1 LIALEHVQR
10 RFGAFSLSVTLRAA
24 AGEYLVILGP
34 SGSGKSLLLGTAAG
48 LYVPDSGR
56 VLLGGCDVT
65 RDAPERRGV
74 GFVFQRGSLFPHL
87 SVNGNIEFGLRARGV
102 RRAERRARVEELVV
116 LFELQELVSRPTLA
130 LSGGEA
136 QRVAIARALAPRPA
150 VLLLDEP
157 FSLVDHN
164 ARLELQEQ
172 LRRIHRQLGVTV
184 LHVTHNREEARAL
197 GQRCAVMLGGR
208 IVQQG
213 SADEIFGRPRCL
225 FVARFLGL
233 RDVSPP
239 GVPACSE
246 ACLGGVGRCDA
257 SDGERPEPDPGGE
270 QHDVH

>member
-1 LIALEHVQR
+1 MIALEQVQR
-10 RFGAFSLSVTLRAA
+10 RFGAFSLSVTLRAGP
-24 AGEYLVILGP
+24 GEYLVILGP

-48 LYVPDSGR
+48 LFLPESGR
-56 VLLGGCDVT
+56 VLLDGRDVT

-87 SVNGNIEFGLRARGV
+87 SVTGNIEFGLCARGV
-102 RRAERRARVEELVV
+102 RRAERRVRVEELVA
-116 LFELQELVSRPTLA
+116 LFELGELVSRPTPA

-164 ARLELQEQ
+164 ARLELQDQ
-172 LRRIHRQLGVTV
+172 LRRVHQQLHVTA
-184 LHVTHNREEARAL
+184 LHVTHNRDEARAL
-197 GQRCAVMLGGR
+197 GERCAVMLGGR

-213 SADEIFGRPRCL
+213 SAEQIFREPRCL

-239 GVPACSE
+239 AAPGCSE

-257 SDGERPEPDPGGE
+257 PDEPPRAGQER
-270 QHDVH
+270 HDAS